1 MYRPLPTI
9 HDDLETLRTR
19 LRQTRDAEQ
28 KQRLR
33 LLVLIGEGR
42 VESRRE
48 AAAYLAVHRNSV
60 GRWLACYEREGL
72 EGLLRVAAG
81 GAPAEQRTVSAA
93 AFAALQARLREPE
106 GFGSYGEIQQWL
118 ATEWGEEVA
127 YQAVHRLVHRRLKA
141 KLKRPRPTHPKKTLA
156 LRPRSPSAWNGRQRH

>member
-19 LRQTRDAEQ
+19 LRQTKDVEQ
-28 KQRLR
+28 KQRLH

-42 VESRRE
+42 VKSRRE
-48 AAAYLAVHRNSV
+48 AAGSLAMHRNSV
-60 GRWLACYEREGL
+60 GRWLGCYEREGL
-72 EGLLRVAAG
+72 EALLRVGAG

-93 AFAALQARLREPE
+93 AFAALQAQLQEPE
-106 GFGSYGEIQQWL
+106 GFGSDGEIQHWL
-118 ATEWGEEVA
+118 AAEWGEEVA

-141 KLKRPRPTHPKKTLA
+141 KLKRPRPTHPQKTERLKR
-156 LRPRSPSAWNGRQRH
+156 LSRSA

>member
-1 MYRPLPTI
+1 MYYPLPTI

-28 KQRLR
+28 KQRLYL

-42 VESRRE
+42 VKSRRE
-48 AAAYLAVHRNSV
+48 AADYLAVPRNSI

-72 EGLLRVAAG
+72 EGLLRVEAG
-81 GAPAEQRTVSAA
+81 GAPAEQRTWSAA
-93 AFAALQARLREPE
+93 AVAGLPTRLREPE
-106 GFGSYGEIQQWL
+106 GFASYGAIQQWR
-118 ATEWGEEVA
+118 AEEWGEAVA

-141 KLKRPRPTHPKKTLA
+141 KLKRPRPRHPKKTRA
-156 LRPRSPSAWNGRQRH
+156 LKPLSRSA